1 MTLAERMLEDS
12 RLMSETGYGES
23 EKQSGIKA
31 SDLIASVRQAYDE
44 RWGYIWGKSG
54 QVWTQAAQD
63 KATRDMTRRYGQ
75 QWVGRKVADC
85 SGLLVWAFKK
95 LGGSI
100 YHGSNTMWNKYCTN
114 QGSLT
119 GVVKIRPG
127 TAVFMLKDGNRHH
140 VGLYIGDGMCI
151 EAQGTRTG
159 VVQSHLSRWDE
170 WGELVG
176 VDYSG
181 VGYDLV
187 EIGLRTLRKGD
198 SGADV
203 RTAQELLVSAG
214 YDVGKVDGIY
224 GGNTLSAVRAFQHD
238 NGLTPDGIVG
248 PLTWDK
254 LKATEDDGEIKPE
267 DAPIAP
273 QEPSGE
279 DPENPSLTYEER
291 ITRLERAVFGQEG
304 GTPDG

>member
-1 MTLAERMLEDS
+1 MTLAQQMLEDS
-12 RLMSETGYGES
+12 RLRAEVENA
-23 EKQSGIKA
+23 KA
-31 SDLIASVRQAYDE
+31 AIPARELVNTALQAYAE
-44 RWGYIWGKSG
+44 KWGYIWGKSG
-54 QVWTQAAQD
+54 QVWTQAQQD
-63 KATRDMTRRYGQ
+63 KATRDMTVRYGQ

-85 SGLLVWAFKK
+85 SGLLVWAFKQ

-100 YHGSNTMWNKYCTN
+100 YHGSNTMWLKYGTY
-114 QGSLT
+114 QGGLA

-159 VVQSHLSRWDE
+159 VVQSHLSKWDE

-176 VDYSG
+176 IDYSG
-181 VGYDLV
+181 VPYDTV
-187 EIGLRTLRKGD
+187 EIGLRTIRKGD

-214 YDVGKVDGIY
+214 YEVGKVDGIF
-224 GGNTLSAVRAFQHD
+224 GANTLSAVRAFQHD
-238 NGLTPDGIVG
+238 HGLTPDGIIG
-248 PLTWDK
+248 AKTWAA

-267 DAPIAP
+267 DVPVEDGEAIAWDSMTL
-273 QEPSGE
+273 EEKVE
-279 DPENPSLTYEER
+279 DLHK
-291 ITRLERAVFGQEG
+291 RLMAAEG
-304 GTPDG
+304 GESRG

>member
-1 MTLAERMLEDS
+1 M
-12 RLMSETGYGES
+12 
-23 EKQSGIKA
+23 IKA
-31 SDLIASVRQAYDE
+31 SSLITSIRQAYDE

-54 QVWTQAAQD
+54 QVWTQAQQD
-63 KATRDMTRRYGQ
+63 KATRDMTKRYGQ

-85 SGLLVWAFKK
+85 SGLLVWAFKQH
-95 LGGSI
+95 GSSI
-100 YHGSNTMWNKYCTN
+100 YHGSNTMWNKYCTD
-114 QGSLT
+114 QGGLA

-181 VGYDLV
+181 VPYDTV

-214 YDVGKVDGIY
+214 YEVGKIDGVF
-224 GGNTLSAVRAFQHD
+224 GANTLSAVRAFQHD
-238 NGLTPDGIVG
+238 HGLTPDGIVG
-248 PLTWDK
+248 AKTWAA

-267 DAPIAP
+267 DVPVEDAPT
-273 QEPSGE
+273 
-279 DPENPSLTYEER
+279 LTVEQ
-291 ITRLERAVFGQEG
+291 RLERLEFAVFGTEG
-304 GTPDG
+304 GNTNGS